1 MSDIDFDE
9 LDRAVTGALNGTPA
23 ATPKSQPDELIESL
37 DTIETLEPIQRTS
50 LASSRGSAPVS
61 APVPEPATTIDT
73 PEVTRVINPPVTAPA
88 APRPSSGRF
97 MDIVHPSSD
106 MRSNNNEVVRPFEK
120 KPEITPTVE
129 PVAEPVTYDAP
140 AWNEPLESPFL
151 PDTKVEKR
159 PLGGSGLLE
168 APEPQELLEPLTMP
182 DPIDFAQS
190 QAIIEPNEPEVII
203 TEEPV
208 VEEVVELEIP
218 VEPELVVQEQLKQV
232 EDLPSPVFVEQ
243 EPVGPTSITQQY
255 KEQVSTNQES
265 GAIYDTESYHQPVT
279 KPVKK
284 SGNLAILWIA
294 LLVVFGAAA
303 GWAVYTF
310 ILPML

>member
-1 MSDIDFDE
+1 M
-9 LDRAVTGALNGTPA
+9 
-23 ATPKSQPDELIESL
+23 
-37 DTIETLEPIQRTS
+37 
-50 LASSRGSAPVS
+50 
-61 APVPEPATTIDT
+61 
-73 PEVTRVINPPVTAPA
+73 
-88 APRPSSGRF
+88 
-97 MDIVHPSSD
+97 
-106 MRSNNNEVVRPFEK
+106 
-120 KPEITPTVE
+120 
-129 PVAEPVTYDAP
+129 
-140 AWNEPLESPFL
+140 
-151 PDTKVEKR
+151 
-159 PLGGSGLLE
+159 
-168 APEPQELLEPLTMP
+168 
-182 DPIDFAQS
+182 
-190 QAIIEPNEPEVII
+190 
-203 TEEPV
+203 
-208 VEEVVELEIP
+208 
-218 VEPELVVQEQLKQV
+218 QEQLKQV